1 MVKAEEILKLSKQ
14 EKISLIEMI
23 WDILDS
29 EEEENILT
37 KEQQEEINRR
47 IDSYERGE
55 GKTYTWDEIKASLKF

>member
-29 EEEENILT
+29 EEEEDILT

-55 GKTYTWDEIKASLKF
+55 GKTYTWDEIKARLKF

>member
-29 EEEENILT
+29 EEEEDILT

-55 GKTYTWDEIKASLKF
+55 GKTYTGDEIKARLKF

>member
-29 EEEENILT
+29 EEEEDILT